1 MRRMRAVQLEAE
13 SVSYALQK
21 RRGVKKMTLS
31 VRRDGTITLTVPW
44 WVSQRAAAHYI
55 EEKRSWLTEA
65 LAHARARGGLS
76 CKEQDEHYKQHKEAA
91 RAFVQ
96 ERLPVLNEHYGFSW
110 GRVAIRKNSTSW
122 GSCSSK
128 RNLNF
133 DYRILFLP
141 KHLQDYILVHEL
153 CHLKEMNHSPR
164 FWNLVAQVIP
174 DYKRHRAELRSIH
187 K

>member
-1 MRRMRAVQLEAE
+1 
-13 SVSYALQK
+13 
-21 RRGVKKMTLS
+21 MTLS

-55 EEKRSWLTEA
+55 QEKQSWLEEA
-65 LAHARARGGLS
+65 LAHACARGGMPRQEL
-76 CKEQDEHYKQHKEAA
+76 DAHYKKHKEAA
-91 RAFVQ
+91 RVFVQ
-96 ERLPVLNEHYGFSW
+96 ERLPVLNEQYGFSW

-128 RNLNF
+128 QNLNF

-141 KHLQDYILVHEL
+141 PHLQDYILVHEI
-153 CHLKEMNHSPR
+153 CHLKEMNHGTR
-164 FWNLVAQVIP
+164 FWALVARVLP
-174 DYKRHRAELRSIH
+174 HYKRCCAELRSIH